1 MVAIDF
7 IRENAVFQQDDHLR
21 RIRSSAAALD
31 DAEHIKVMD
40 EASSDSSFIVAQTT
54 NGMDRRQDRRGGRAP
69 GGVNHGPC
77 GER

>member
-1 MVAIDF
+1 MTSVF
-7 IRENAVFQQDDHLR
+7 ISGSIIVFSLIIGVPLSTNA
-21 RIRSSAAALD
+21 
-31 DAEHIKVMD
+31 EPIKVMD